1 MSAPPK
7 RDIAGIVGA
16 AILIVIAAMAI
27 YHSKEFSPLGS
38 VFPRT
43 IGAAMIL
50 FSGAYILV
58 ALARPQPAK
67 LPERG
72 SPWRRTLLVVVMIA
86 WAVLLEPV
94 GFLSTSVF
102 AFTAIMLIANY
113 HRWTPRR
120 AVAYAVSGAIVLGG
134 LYAIFRF
141 VLQVPLPPGILL

>member
-1 MSAPPK
+1 MSTPPK

-86 WAVLLEPV
+86 WAVLPV
-94 GFLSTSVF
+94 YGGSPTS
-102 AFTAIMLIANY
+102 I
-113 HRWTPRR
+113 
-120 AVAYAVSGAIVLGG
+120 S
-134 LYAIFRF
+134 
-141 VLQVPLPPGILL
+141 